1 MSKHIDTNLS
11 RYIVTQIPLKQVSKK
26 KEDKSLSPLR
36 SKTKF
41 ITKMGITMTLQYMT
55 AKYILL
61 QGVVESN
68 PPTGI
73 HRNKTIGIKFSV
85 CVLCY
90 KNKIC
95 FVG

>member
-1 MSKHIDTNLS
+1 
-11 RYIVTQIPLKQVSKK
+11 
-26 KEDKSLSPLR
+26 
-36 SKTKF
+36 
-41 ITKMGITMTLQYMT
+41 MTLQYMT

-85 CVLCY
+85 CVLLQEQNLFCWVT
-90 KNKIC
+90 KT
-95 FVG
+95 FF